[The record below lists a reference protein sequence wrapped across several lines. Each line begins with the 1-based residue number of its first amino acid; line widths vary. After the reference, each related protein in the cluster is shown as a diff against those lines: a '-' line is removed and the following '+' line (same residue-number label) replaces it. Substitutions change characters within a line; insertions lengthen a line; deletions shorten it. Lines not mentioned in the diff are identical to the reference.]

1 MIDLFALLVMYLLGW
16 VSFCWRRRIWCR
28 HLWCGWWQVS
38 VRYFSLD
45 NYSCM
50 LQILSVTVLIE
61 NFQSHYPEYIFFASR
76 IINFPVINLFPLCC
90 QIWPL
95 CLFIFIS
102 GLKAIQLIL
111 LQMNKKRWASLNLV
125 FIKYLYWECLTT
137 WFQNPIDLLQ
147 LCFCSSTST
156 SHIYFFKFWSIFFIC
171 SWQDDDDY
179 STTIMHP
186 SRNTYTAPTAL
197 LNDIARSSENVS
209 TPQQCL
215 SLVSNLFIIL

>member
-137 WFQNPIDLLQ
+137 WFQDPIDLLQ

-156 SHIYFFKFWSIFFIC
+156 AHIYFFKFWNIFFIC

>member
-61 NFQSHYPEYIFFASR
+61 NFQSHYLEYIFFASR

-137 WFQNPIDLLQ
+137 WFQDPIDLLQ

-156 SHIYFFKFWSIFFIC
+156 AHIYFFKFWSIFFIC

>member
-1 MIDLFALLVMYLLGW
+1 MKMIDLFALLVMYLLGW

-95 CLFIFIS
+95 CLLIFIS
-102 GLKAIQLIL
+102 GLKAIQSIL

-125 FIKYLYWECLTT
+125 FIKYLYWERLTT

-147 LCFCSSTST
+147 LFCLLKYWYCP
-156 SHIYFFKFWSIFFIC
+156 HPFFKFWSIF
-171 SWQDDDDY
+171 
-179 STTIMHP
+179 
-186 SRNTYTAPTAL
+186 
-197 LNDIARSSENVS
+197 
-209 TPQQCL
+209 
-215 SLVSNLFIIL
+215 

>member
-137 WFQNPIDLLQ
+137 WFQDPIDLLQ

-156 SHIYFFKFWSIFFIC
+156 AHIYFFKFWSIFFIC

>member
-1 MIDLFALLVMYLLGW
+1 MIDMFALLVMYLLGW

-156 SHIYFFKFWSIFFIC
+156 AHIYFFKFWSIFFIC

>member
-61 NFQSHYPEYIFFASR
+61 NFQSHYLEYIFFASR

-137 WFQNPIDLLQ
+137 WFQDPIDLLQ

-156 SHIYFFKFWSIFFIC
+156 AHIYFFTFWSIFFIC